1 MMNTETWFVGIS
13 FLSALLLGVILTPL
27 ASQLG
32 RRWGKIALPRQDR
45 WHQRPTPI
53 MGGSAIFLA
62 FCISLVLRG
71 FIAPTEANQLLEILA
86 ICTVIFML
94 GLYDDFRQLSPQAKL
109 VGQILASTLAISLGY
124 TTEFF
129 SPRIENSVIAQLP
142 NILLTYFWLVGITN
156 AINLLDNMD
165 GLAGGICLIAAL
177 ILSFFFWQSGDQ
189 VLLAVS
195 LSIAGGVLAFLFF
208 NFPPAS
214 IFMGDSGSLFLGF
227 SLALLSIARQPQASN
242 VFAVI
247 AVPTLLFLLPILDTA
262 LVTVTRILRGQ
273 SPLQGGR
280 DHTSHRLIAFGLNE
294 RQAVLVLYFIAL
306 LSGLLAAT
314 LESIQYWFSLV
325 LVPLLVISLALL
337 AGYLGGLKV
346 ISSTSTSGKSSAITR
361 IILDLT
367 IKWRLLEILLDFFL
381 IGIAYYLAIL
391 AYYRFSINANHL
403 NLYLSSLPFAIGLSL
418 LIFYLFGIYRG
429 LWRYLDAWDLGRF
442 ALASVCGSLALGLLI
457 YLVNRNFQTDWSA
470 AFPTGVLVL
479 FWVFLLF
486 GLAASRASYRL
497 LDQIKQKN
505 MVRNEARV
513 LIIGSGDSA
522 EMALRWLQMDPLMRL
537 YPVGIV
543 DDDPFKQGRQM
554 HGIQVVGGVSQ
565 LSYLLKLYDIQ
576 GVILSSPDIP
586 DEVMKHIHTDCEK
599 QACWIRRF
607 RLELEDY

>member
-1 MMNTETWFVGIS
+1 MSTETWVVGLS
-13 FLSALLLGVILTPL
+13 FLIALLLGVVLTPL

-32 RRWGKIALPRQDR
+32 RRWGKVALPRQDR
-45 WHQRPTPI
+45 WHQKPTPVL
-53 MGGSAIFLA
+53 GGSAIFFA
-62 FCISLVLRG
+62 FFISLILRG
-71 FIAPTEANQLLEILA
+71 FLAPAEADQLFDILV
-86 ICTVIFML
+86 ICTVIFLL

-109 VGQILASTLAISLGY
+109 VGQILAATLAISLGY

-129 SPRIENSVIAQLP
+129 SPRIENPVIAQLP

-165 GLAGGICLIAAL
+165 GLAGGICLITAI

-195 LSIAGGVLAFLFF
+195 LSIAGSVLAFLFF

-306 LSGLLAAT
+306 LSGSLAAT

-346 ISSTSTSGKSSAITR
+346 IPPSSTGGKSSAITR

-381 IGIAYYLAIL
+381 IGIAYYLAIYT
-391 AYYRFSINANHL
+391 YYRFSMNANYL
-403 NLYLSSLPFAIGLSL
+403 NMYLRSLPFAIGLTL
-418 LIFYLFGIYRG
+418 LVFYLFRIYRG
-429 LWRYLDAWDLGRF
+429 LWRYLDAWDLGRY
-442 ALASVCGSLALGLLI
+442 ALASLVGSLSLGMLNSLI
-457 YLVNRNFQTDWSA
+457 NIFFQTDWSA
-470 AFPTGVLVL
+470 SFPAGVLVL
-479 FWVFLLF
+479 FWGFLFF

-505 MVRNEARV
+505 FLRNEARV
-513 LIIGSGDSA
+513 LIIGTGDST
-522 EMALRWLQMDPLMRL
+522 EMALRWLQMAPQMRL

-543 DDDPFKQGRQM
+543 DDDPFKQGRQI

-565 LSYLLKLYDIQ
+565 LSHLLKLYDIQ

-586 DEVMKHIHTDCEK
+586 EDVLNQIHTDCK
-599 QACWIRRF
+599 RQVCWIRRF
-607 RLELEDY
+607 RLELEDC